1 MSSRK
6 PAGRRHFLAC
16 LAAAALCVL
25 VVPAAVSA
33 YKIGDIRP
41 GPRLTYYIEQSAKS
55 RTWEIRMAARAW
67 NMSGAKVRITQV
79 RSRRSAMIIVRGGKV
94 GTAVTLTNPG
104 PHGGVSLPILILVT
118 TTRERDPVNVAMIMA
133 HEFGHTLGV
142 NHTKGCVLM
151 NPASGCAFATGDDER
166 WNCRML
172 RPDDV
177 RGVAS
182 LWGGRWAPKLPKGC
196 RRELNG
202 PTAIPGGARK
212 PPPGGP
218 GTPPPGTPSPGTP
231 PPGGPLKPPSNLAVS
246 YDPSGD
252 GTPVVITFRNTTSS
266 LLRSVSVYW
275 KSGACPIRAN
285 EELGGGRFIDPA
297 TPGEQVRIDTEF
309 QSFLPRSGA
318 RRVCIA
324 AESLH
329 KSASGVSAGV
339 TATFDVPPGAG

>member
-6 PAGRRHFLAC
+6 PAGRRHFLVC

-33 YKIGDIRP
+33 FKIGDIRP
-41 GPRLTYYIEQSAKS
+41 GPRLSYYIEKSAKS

-79 RSRRSAMIIVRGGKV
+79 RSRRSAMIIVRGGEV

-118 TTRERDPVNVAMIMA
+118 TTRERDSVNVAMIMA
-133 HEFGHTLGV
+133 HEFGHTLGL

-151 NPASGCAFATGDDER
+151 NPASRCAFSTGDDER

-196 RRELNG
+196 RRERTG
-202 PTAIPGGARK
+202 PTAIPGGARQPPPGKPPPGK
-212 PPPGGP
+212 PPPGGI
-218 GTPPPGTPSPGTP
+218 
-231 PPGGPLKPPSNLAVS
+231 LKPPSNLAAS

-266 LLRSVSVYW
+266 LLGSVRVYW
-275 KSGACPIRAN
+275 KYGACPTMKAN
-285 EELGGGRFIDPA
+285 EELDGVHIIDPA
-297 TPGEQVRIDTEF
+297 TPGEQVRLDTELP
-309 QSFLPRSGA
+309 SLVPRSGE
-318 RRVCIA
+318 RRVCVA
-324 AESLH
+324 AWSLD
-329 KSASGVSAGV
+329 KNASAVSAGV
-339 TATFDVPPGAG
+339 TATFDVPLGAR